1 MGGVSDERERKI
13 AGGESK
19 GRERV
24 AVVEKMRKRNFVVFA
39 CVCEKNLVPLHAF
52 RVCACKR
59 NDSMRMRNAA
69 KAIQKR
75 TKAVQRTQNITN
87 MIDYIKGE
95 LTFLTPTYAVI
106 EAAGVGYQI
115 NIALTSYS
123 ALSAYPQPLQKGKGG
138 LEQEETRGAIC
149 KLFVTE
155 IIRED
160 THDLFGFFT
169 TGEREL
175 FVMLMT
181 VSGIG
186 ANTARMIMSAYTAAE
201 IRQIIATGNARAL
214 SQVKG
219 LGPKTA
225 QRVIVDLKDKVLK
238 IDLGSDVQGQL
249 GDEAMAV
256 DNEVKQ
262 EAVSALTMLGFAAAA
277 SGKVVDKILKEE
289 PSASVEKVIKLA
301 LKML

>member
-1 MGGVSDERERKI
+1 
-13 AGGESK
+13 
-19 GRERV
+19 
-24 AVVEKMRKRNFVVFA
+24 
-39 CVCEKNLVPLHAF
+39 
-52 RVCACKR
+52 
-59 NDSMRMRNAA
+59 
-69 KAIQKR
+69 
-75 TKAVQRTQNITN
+75 

-106 EAAGVGYQI
+106 EAAGLGYQI

-123 ALSAYPQPLQKGKGG
+123 ALVGKEG
-138 LEQEETRGAIC
+138 QVT

-225 QRVIVDLKDKVLK
+225 QRIIVDLKDKVLK
-238 IDLGSDVQGQL
+238 IDLESQEQGTKSQDGL
-249 GDEAMAV
+249 LLSVEV

-277 SGKVVDKILKEE
+277 SGKVVDKILKED
-289 PSASVEKVIKLA
+289 PNASVEKVIKMA

>member
-1 MGGVSDERERKI
+1 
-13 AGGESK
+13 
-19 GRERV
+19 
-24 AVVEKMRKRNFVVFA
+24 
-39 CVCEKNLVPLHAF
+39 
-52 RVCACKR
+52 
-59 NDSMRMRNAA
+59 
-69 KAIQKR
+69 
-75 TKAVQRTQNITN
+75 
-87 MIDYIKGE
+87 MIEYIKGN
-95 LTFLTPTYAVI
+95 LADLTPTYAVI
-106 EAAGVGYQI
+106 EAAGVGYAI
-115 NIALTSYS
+115 NIALPSYS
-123 ALSAYPQPLQKGKGG
+123 ALVGK
-138 LEQEETRGAIC
+138 ENTET

-169 TGEREL
+169 RGEREL
-175 FVMLMT
+175 FLMLMT

-225 QRVIVDLKDKVLK
+225 QRIIVDLKDKVLK
-238 IDLGSDVQGQL
+238 VALGADTQSGSGSFSAADAAVQSGAEL
-249 GDEAMAV
+249 CS
-256 DNEVKQ
+256 EVKQ

-289 PSASVEKVIKLA
+289 PNASVEKVIKQA

>member
-1 MGGVSDERERKI
+1 MDFGKI
-13 AGGESK
+13 LFG
-19 GRERV
+19 
-24 AVVEKMRKRNFVVFA
+24 F
-39 CVCEKNLVPLHAF
+39 
-52 RVCACKR
+52 
-59 NDSMRMRNAA
+59 
-69 KAIQKR
+69 
-75 TKAVQRTQNITN
+75 
-87 MIDYIKGE
+87 MIEYIKGN
-95 LTFLTPTYAVI
+95 LTDLTPTYAVI
-106 EAAGVGYQI
+106 EAAGVGYAI
-115 NIALTSYS
+115 NIALPSYS
-123 ALSAYPQPLQKGKGG
+123 ALAGK
-138 LEQEETRGAIC
+138 ENTET

-169 TGEREL
+169 RGEREL
-175 FVMLMT
+175 FLMLMT

-186 ANTARMIMSAYTAAE
+186 ANTARMIMSAYSASE

-225 QRVIVDLKDKVLK
+225 QRIIVDLKDKVLK
-238 IDLGSDVQGQL
+238 VDLENQEQGIKSQDGL
-249 GDEAMAV
+249 LSSVEV

-277 SGKVVDKILKEE
+277 SGKVVDKILKED
-289 PSASVEKVIKLA
+289 PNASVEKVIKMA